1 MKRALSF
8 GRVGSALVKPLG
20 PMFQWEDWAL
30 TKSSEDY
37 ERAHTGLRP
46 NPGRGGG
53 GEAAANVPKGGY
65 RGTFV

>member
-1 MKRALSF
+1 
-8 GRVGSALVKPLG
+8 
-20 PMFQWEDWAL
+20 MFQWEDWAL